1 MLDIILIFIIGC
13 IISGFGSI
21 TGFGGGVI
29 MVPILVVFF
38 NIPITTAIGSVSVAL
53 LPSSIISSIFNHR
66 YGFTDYKVGFLLEIP
81 TIIGAVFGATLTAII
96 AVNKLEFIFS
106 AFVILMGIQMFFK
119 EKKEETHIST
129 WLNKLNKMKPS
140 FERKT
145 EHGVYHFS
153 GVITSI
159 FGLLVGTIAGMFG
172 VGGGFLK
179 GPVMIKVF
187 KIPAR
192 IAAATA
198 LFMIVFTSFT
208 SSITHYFLGH
218 VHWTSA
224 VPVTASFITGSLI
237 GNQFTSSTRE
247 DFLKKLIGFALLV
260 AGIFILIN
268 SHIR

>member
-29 MVPILVVFF
+29 MVPVLVVIFHV
-38 NIPITTAIGSVSVAL
+38 PITTAIGSVAVAL

-66 YGFTDYKVGFLLEIP
+66 FGFTDYTVGVLLEIP
-81 TIIGAVFGATLTAII
+81 TIIGAIFGAMLTAII
-96 AVNKLEFIFS
+96 AVSKLEYIF
-106 AFVILMGIQMFFK
+106 AGFVILMGIQMFLK
-119 EKKEETHIST
+119 EKEEETRFSA
-129 WLNKLNKMKPS
+129 WLNRVNKIKPS

-145 EHGVYHFS
+145 ENGIYHFS
-153 GVITSI
+153 VILTSI
-159 FGLLVGTIAGMFG
+159 FGLIVGTIAGMFG

-187 KIPAR
+187 KIPPR

-198 LFMIVFTSFT
+198 LFMIVFTSLT
-208 SSITHYFLGH
+208 SSVTHYFLGH

-224 VPVTASFITGSLI
+224 LPVAASFIVGSLI
-237 GNQFTSSTRE
+237 GNQFTSKTRDE
-247 DFLKKLIGFALLV
+247 FLKKLIGFALFLS
-260 AGIFILIN
+260 GFFILIN
-268 SHIR
+268 SYIR